1 MQGLKTNAMN
11 RKSIIRSLLVPGLL
25 LLPAS
30 GLYARS
36 EELFVGIKGGISIPS
51 LRAGESQ
58 NDWNKNYES
67 RIGPY
72 FGAFAEFPISRYFSF
87 QPEINYAAE
96 GGKRRGIQP
105 MTIPAEYLS
114 VFQQAFGTDKDYL
127 FATLNN
133 VSRINYLQIPL
144 MIKFSYP
151 VALKGRLKV
160 FAQAGPYIGYLVA
173 AKQIVKSN
181 DLRVFFDAEGT
192 KEIPQQLVASFF
204 GSTID
209 TAIGARNDLHKFNT
223 GLQGGAGIS
232 YQTGRSRFFLEGGG
246 NYGLLYI
253 QKGDEHGKNNI
264 GAATLLAGYAYNIR
278 KKKS

>member
-1 MQGLKTNAMN
+1 MN
-11 RKSIIRSLLVPGLL
+11 RNAILYTLLTAGLL
-25 LLPAS
+25 CTA
-30 GLYARS
+30 GRAGARNHD
-36 EELFVGIKGGISIPS
+36 LFIGIKGGISVPS

-72 FGAFAEFPISRYFSF
+72 FGAFAEFPFSRYFSF
-87 QPEINYAAE
+87 QPEINYAAQ
-96 GGKRRGIQP
+96 GGKRKGIQP
-105 MTIPAEYLS
+105 MTIPAEYLP

-127 FATLNN
+127 YATLNN

-144 MIKFSYP
+144 LLKFSYP
-151 VALKGRLKV
+151 LALKGRLKV
-160 FAQAGPYIGYLVA
+160 FAQAGPYMGYLVA

-181 DLRVFFDAEGT
+181 NLRVYFDGEGN
-192 KEIPQQLVASFF
+192 KEIPQNLVAQFF
-204 GSTID
+204 GTTID
-209 TAIGARNDLHKFNT
+209 TAIAARNDLHQFNA

-232 YQTGRSRFFLEGGG
+232 YDMGRSRFFVEGGG

-253 QKGDEHGKNNI
+253 QKGDDHGKNNI
-264 GAATLLAGYAYNIR
+264 GAATILAGYAYNIR